1 MVLKNAARSRG
12 HLVHSHAHEEGIPG
26 TVNLQAAVPAEDP
39 NDPLQWRLFFYVEF
53 AFAVALL
60 ILAFI
65 FVEETSYDRR
75 VLAAPS
81 TPPNEPEKERAHE
94 IEKGT
99 EPADLIVPPRKSF
112 LETLSLRGRV
122 DSDVPFFTTMILV
135 PQSLW
140 VITTF
145 GINVRLIGLSALSF
159 SYTFPILIT
168 SPPYNWTVT
177 NTGLF
182 ALAAVVG
189 YGLAVPFTS
198 SSDRLAAF
206 FTKRN
211 NGIREAEMRLGVMV
225 IPMIVG
231 PAGIVLYGLTAER
244 GLHWICFFIG
254 GAMNYWAA
262 YFYFSF
268 TLAYAVD
275 SYYANTSEML
285 IAMNIGKQIIS
296 FGFGLKV
303 LTWVLESGY
312 GVVMSGIFAGVLL
325 ANNLVLLIF
334 IVWGKRIR
342 IFLSQTWLARFHF
355 RSIREVTTH

>member
-1 MVLKNAARSRG
+1 M
-12 HLVHSHAHEEGIPG
+12 
-26 TVNLQAAVPAEDP
+26 
-39 NDPLQWRLFFYVEF
+39 
-53 AFAVALL
+53 
-60 ILAFI
+60 
-65 FVEETSYDRR
+65 
-75 VLAAPS
+75 
-81 TPPNEPEKERAHE
+81 
-94 IEKGT
+94 
-99 EPADLIVPPRKSF
+99 
-112 LETLSLRGRV
+112 
-122 DSDVPFFTTMILV
+122 
-135 PQSLW
+135 
-140 VITTF
+140 
-145 GINVRLIGLSALSF
+145 
-159 SYTFPILIT
+159 
-168 SPPYNWTVT
+168 
-177 NTGLF
+177 
-182 ALAAVVG
+182 VG

-225 IPMIVG
+225 VPMIVG

-325 ANNLVLLIF
+325 ANNLVLIIF
-334 IVWGKRIR
+334 MVWGKRIR